1 MTTGNT
7 ASGTDARNT
16 TSATDAPGT
25 TNTPGTPDTAHA
37 PGTPGAPRKQRRRRR
52 AAERRPRFAI
62 AVTALFFALLYL
74 PVGVVV
80 LFSFNSQKS
89 LTVFED
95 VSLRWYTA
103 FLHDDV
109 ILDSLGMS
117 LRVSLVAMA
126 GSLVLGVALAL
137 GLVRS
142 RSRLGSFAG
151 LVMLVPLITPE
162 IVTGVAAMLLFKG
175 LGITLSTTTV
185 MLAEITFSISYV
197 TVILRSRIAALN
209 PEVEEAAMDLGA
221 TRRQAL
227 RLVTLPALLPS
238 ILASAVLIFALV
250 FDDFVLAYFT
260 TGVDPQPLSV
270 RIYSAIRFGVQPT
283 INAVGTLMLAG
294 SVGLIVLALA
304 IPRLFGRRGG
314 LDLLS
319 GK

>member
-1 MTTGNT
+1 MTSRRTP
-7 ASGTDARNT
+7 R
-16 TSATDAPGT
+16 AP
-25 TNTPGTPDTAHA
+25 
-37 PGTPGAPRKQRRRRR
+37 QRRRHRG
-52 AAERRPRFAI
+52 AERRPRFAI
-62 AVTALFFALLYL
+62 AVTVVFFALLYL
-74 PVGVVV
+74 PVAVVV
-80 LFSFNSQKS
+80 LFSFNAQKS
-89 LTVFED
+89 LTVFHGL
-95 VSLRWYTA
+95 SLRWYEA

-109 ILDSLGMS
+109 LLASLGMS
-117 LRVSLVAMA
+117 LRVSLAAMA

-137 GLVRS
+137 GLVRA
-142 RSRLGSFAG
+142 RNRLGSLAG

-175 LGITLSTTTV
+175 TGVPLSTGTV

-238 ILASAVLIFALV
+238 ILASAVLVFALV

-283 INAVGTLMLAG
+283 INAVGTLMLVG
-294 SVGLIVLALA
+294 SVALIVLALA

>member
-1 MTTGNT
+1 MSTPSTPV
-7 ASGTDARNT
+7 T
-16 TSATDAPGT
+16 TST
-25 TNTPGTPDTAHA
+25 TSPADTPDTPDTPGTRSA
-37 PGTPGAPRKQRRRRR
+37 PQQQQKRKRQRRRRR
-52 AAERRPRFAI
+52 RTAERRPRFAI
-62 AVTALFFALLYL
+62 AVTAVFFALLYL
-74 PVGVVV
+74 PVAVVV

-95 VSLRWYTA
+95 FSFRWYTT
-103 FLHDDV
+103 FLQDDV

>member
-1 MTTGNT
+1 MT
-7 ASGTDARNT
+7 ARP
-16 TSATDAPGT
+16 AAP
-25 TNTPGTPDTAHA
+25 AA
-37 PGTPGAPRKQRRRRR
+37 APRTERPVQAVPKPVRRTSTPRRRRGTD
-52 AAERRPRFAI
+52 RRPRFAI
-62 AVTALFFALLYL
+62 AVTVLFFALLYL
-74 PVGVVV
+74 PIGVVV

-89 LTVFED
+89 LTVFKD
-95 VSLRWYTA
+95 FSLRWYA
-103 FLHDDV
+103 DFAADDTLV
-109 ILDSLGMS
+109 SSLGMS
-117 LRVSLVAMA
+117 LQVSLIAMA
-126 GSLVLGVALAL
+126 GSMVLGVALAL
-137 GLVRS
+137 GLVRC
-142 RSRLGSFAG
+142 RSRLGSLAG
-151 LVMLVPLITPE
+151 LIMLVPLITPE

-197 TVILRSRIAALN
+197 AVVLRSRIAALN
-209 PEVEEAAMDLGA
+209 PETEEAAMDLGA
-221 TRRQAL
+221 TRWQAL

-270 RIYSAIRFGVQPT
+270 RIYSAIRFGVEPT

-294 SVGLIVLALA
+294 SIGLIALALF

>member
-1 MTTGNT
+1 MTLRPALKPHRPAARPAPRAHSGPTAG
-7 ASGTDARNT
+7 ASGRA
-16 TSATDAPGT
+16 AAP
-25 TNTPGTPDTAHA
+25 
-37 PGTPGAPRKQRRRRR
+37 KRRRRGTD
-52 AAERRPRFAI
+52 RRPRFALG
-62 AVTALFFALLYL
+62 VTAAFFALLYL
-74 PVGVVV
+74 PIGVVI

-89 LTVFED
+89 LTVFKD
-95 VSLRWYTA
+95 FSFRWYSA
-103 FLHDDV
+103 FFQDQAL
-109 ILDSLGMS
+109 LDSLGMS

-126 GSLVLGVALAL
+126 GSLILGVALAL
-137 GLVRS
+137 GLVRC
-142 RSRLGSFAG
+142 RSRFGSLAG
-151 LVMLVPLITPE
+151 LIMLVPLITPE
-162 IVTGVAAMLLFKG
+162 IVTGVAAMMLFKG
-175 LGITLSTTTV
+175 MGITLSTGTV

-221 TRRQAL
+221 TRWQAL

-238 ILASAVLIFALV
+238 ILASAVLVFALV

-294 SVGLIVLALA
+294 SIGLIALALF

>member
-1 MTTGNT
+1 MK
-7 ASGTDARNT
+7 
-16 TSATDAPGT
+16 
-25 TNTPGTPDTAHA
+25 
-37 PGTPGAPRKQRRRRR
+37 PRRSRG
-52 AAERRPRFAI
+52 AERRPSFAI

-74 PVGVVV
+74 PVGVVT
-80 LFSFNSQKS
+80 LFSFNAQKS
-89 LTVFED
+89 LTVFD
-95 VSLRWYTA
+95 GFSLRWYRE
-103 FLHDDV
+103 FLRDDV
-109 ILDSLGMS
+109 LIGSLGMS
-117 LRVSLVAMA
+117 LQVSLVAMA
-126 GSLVLGVALAL
+126 GSLVLGVTLAL
-137 GLVRS
+137 GLVRA
-142 RSRLGSFAG
+142 RSRLGSLAG

-162 IVTGVAAMLLFKG
+162 IVTGVAAMMLFKG

-209 PEVEEAAMDLGA
+209 AEVEEAAMDLGA

-227 RLVTLPALLPS
+227 FLVTLPALLPS

-294 SVGLIVLALA
+294 SVALIVLALA
-304 IPRLFGRRGG
+304 IPRLMGRRGG

>member
-1 MTTGNT
+1 MTLRP
-7 ASGTDARNT
+7 ALKPQRRPAPRALRAVT
-16 TSATDAPGT
+16 TSTESSPAT
-25 TNTPGTPDTAHA
+25 
-37 PGTPGAPRKQRRRRR
+37 GAPRVRRRRR
-52 AAERRPRFAI
+52 GTDRKPRFAL
-62 AVTALFFALLYL
+62 AVTAAFFALLYL
-74 PVGVVV
+74 PIGVVV

-89 LTVFED
+89 LTVFKD
-95 VSLRWYTA
+95 FSLRWYSA
-103 FLHDDV
+103 FFRDEVL
-109 ILDSLGMS
+109 LDSLGMS
-117 LRVSLVAMA
+117 LRVSLVAMT
-126 GSLVLGVALAL
+126 GSLILGVALAL
-137 GLVRS
+137 GLVRC
-142 RSRLGSFAG
+142 RSRLGSLAG
-151 LVMLVPLITPE
+151 LIMLVPLITPE
-162 IVTGVAAMLLFKG
+162 IVTGVAAMMLFKG
-175 LGITLSTTTV
+175 MGITLSTGTV

-221 TRRQAL
+221 TRWQAL

-294 SVGLIVLALA
+294 SIGLIALALF

>member
-1 MTTGNT
+1 MTLR
-7 ASGTDARNT
+7 SPHLRHRRGTD
-16 TSATDAPGT
+16 
-25 TNTPGTPDTAHA
+25 
-37 PGTPGAPRKQRRRRR
+37 
-52 AAERRPRFAI
+52 RRPRLALAI
-62 AVTALFFALLYL
+62 TAAFFLLLYL
-74 PVGVVV
+74 PIGVVV
-80 LFSFNSQKS
+80 LFSFNAQKS
-89 LTVFED
+89 LTVFKGF
-95 VSLRWYTA
+95 SFRWYTA
-103 FLHDDV
+103 FFQDNVL
-109 ILDSLGMS
+109 IESLGMS

-126 GSLVLGVALAL
+126 GSVILGVALAL

-142 RSRLGSFAG
+142 RTRLGSLAG
-151 LVMLVPLITPE
+151 LIMLVPLITPE

-175 LGITLSTTTV
+175 MDITLSSGTV

-221 TRRQAL
+221 TRWQAL
-227 RLVTLPALLPS
+227 RLVTLPALLPT
-238 ILASAVLIFALV
+238 ILAAAVLVFALV

-294 SVGLIVLALA
+294 SIGLIALALA

>member
-1 MTTGNT
+1 MTLLRAPSPAVPERT
-7 ASGTDARNT
+7 AAKAR
-16 TSATDAPGT
+16 
-25 TNTPGTPDTAHA
+25 
-37 PGTPGAPRKQRRRRR
+37 PRRGR
-52 AAERRPRFAI
+52 AQRRPRLLV

-74 PVGVVV
+74 PIAVVG

-89 LTVFED
+89 LTVFD
-95 VSLRWYTA
+95 GFSLRWYRA
-103 FLHDDV
+103 FAHDD
-109 ILDSLGMS
+109 LLLSSLGTS
-117 LRVSLVAMA
+117 LRISLVAMA
-126 GSLVLGVALAL
+126 GSVLLGVALAL
-137 GLVRS
+137 GLVRC
-142 RSRLGSFAG
+142 RTRLGSLAG
-151 LVMLVPLITPE
+151 LIMLVPLITPE
-162 IVTGVAAMLLFKG
+162 IVTGVASMLLFKG
-175 LGITLSTTTV
+175 LGVPLSTGTV

-197 TVILRSRIAALN
+197 TVILRSRVAALN

-221 TRRQAL
+221 TRWQAV
-227 RLVTLPALLPS
+227 RLVTLPALLPAV
-238 ILASAVLIFALV
+238 LASAVLIFALV

-294 SVGLIVLALA
+294 SIALIALALF

>member
-1 MTTGNT
+1 M
-7 ASGTDARNT
+7 
-16 TSATDAPGT
+16 
-25 TNTPGTPDTAHA
+25 
-37 PGTPGAPRKQRRRRR
+37 
-52 AAERRPRFAI
+52 AAA
-62 AVTALFFALLYL
+62 FFALLYL
-74 PVGVVV
+74 PIGIVV

-95 VSLRWYTA
+95 FSLRWYSA
-103 FLHDDV
+103 FFHDDV
-109 ILDSLGMS
+109 LLAALGMS

-126 GSLVLGVALAL
+126 GSLILGVTLAL
-137 GLVRS
+137 GLVRT

-175 LGITLSTTTV
+175 MGITLSTGTV

-221 TRRQAL
+221 TRWQAL
-227 RLVTLPALLPS
+227 RLVTVPALLPS

-294 SVGLIVLALA
+294 SIGLIALALA

>member
-1 MTTGNT
+1 MTLRPAAQADLRPPADPADPAEHRGLP
-7 ASGTDARNT
+7 AADGTRARP
-16 TSATDAPGT
+16 ARRP
-25 TNTPGTPDTAHA
+25 
-37 PGTPGAPRKQRRRRR
+37 RRRRR
-52 AAERRPRFAI
+52 GADRRPRFAI
-62 AVTALFFALLYL
+62 AVTAAFFALLYL

-95 VSLRWYTA
+95 VSLRWYSA
-103 FLHDDV
+103 FLRDDV
-109 ILDSLGMS
+109 LIDSLGMS

-137 GLVRS
+137 GLVRN

-162 IVTGVAAMLLFKG
+162 IVTGVAAMMLFKG

-227 RLVTLPALLPS
+227 FLVTLPALLPS
-238 ILASAVLIFALV
+238 ILASGVLIFALV

-283 INAVGTLMLAG
+283 INAVGTLMLVG
-294 SVGLIVLALA
+294 SIGLIVLALA